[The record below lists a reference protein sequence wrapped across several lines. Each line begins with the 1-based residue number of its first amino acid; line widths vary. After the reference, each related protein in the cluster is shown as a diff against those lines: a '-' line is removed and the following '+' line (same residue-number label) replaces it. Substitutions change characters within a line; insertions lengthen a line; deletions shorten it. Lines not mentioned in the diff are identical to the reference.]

1 MPIFTKAQEIEMA
14 YAQRNIQRMVVKEDA
29 WQKFEA
35 FQRKKKEQKST
46 VKR

>member
-14 YAQRNIQRMVVKEDA
+14 YAQRNIQKMVIKEDA

-35 FQRKKKEQKST
+35 FQRKKKERKPN